1 MRVARAASHLY
12 GLAKAIKTDPQ
23 RYDYVDQALTAAVE
37 EDLDELEL
45 FNQNDGAR
53 NAVEHERH
61 VRELTA
67 AAR

>member
-1 MRVARAASHLY
+1 
-12 GLAKAIKTDPQ
+12 
-23 RYDYVDQALTAAVE
+23 LTAPVE

-45 FNQNDGAR
+45 FNQNDEAR
-53 NAVEHERH
+53 NVLEHERH